1 MKKSNAY
8 ILLYFVAIIVIA
20 LLSSCNAHSIA
31 TRDNKVNPCYYDDG
45 NGTIKP
51 KNSEYRVTE
60 RYNFANPLKQD

>member
-1 MKKSNAY
+1 MKKSTAY
-8 ILLYFVAIIVIA
+8 VLLYFATILTVAM
-20 LLSSCNAHSIA
+20 LSSCNAHSIA
-31 TRDNKVNPCYYDDG
+31 TRDNKVNPCFYDE